1 MSHNSTA
8 LAQLSAANARKTEEN
23 RSHINKIVAP
33 HFTADLCVKIATRP
47 RYVSGKPLLT
57 HPFKLKQTADLCV
70 RSGEVMVFLALA
82 YLLVIGTFM
91 VLYLLLDPH
100 LAWYEA
106 IVVSMTA
113 FHGRGFSPSAFSPG
127 DPLSIASAIEAF
139 VGLIIEVTFIA
150 TLTRRFF
157 GQ

>member
-33 HFTADLCVKIATRP
+33 HFTANLCVKIATRQ

-70 RSGEVMVFLALA
+70 RSGEVMVFLTRVPRCEVA
-82 YLLVIGTFM
+82 GRSR
-91 VLYLLLDPH
+91 DG
-100 LAWYEA
+100 
-106 IVVSMTA
+106 VVRPLWQC
-113 FHGRGFSPSAFSPG
+113 GVCSPPEEQG
-127 DPLSIASAIEAF
+127 DG
-139 VGLIIEVTFIA
+139 V
-150 TLTRRFF
+150 
-157 GQ
+157 